1 MELKDDWK
9 WILKEEN
16 IRVNIESNQLIQNKN
31 EYKILTTL
39 ESGKGLYMKKI
50 LNYKNINGCVKSC
63 LW

>member
-16 IRVNIESNQLIQNKN
+16 IRVHIESNQLIQNKN

>member
-1 MELKDDWK
+1 MELNDDWK